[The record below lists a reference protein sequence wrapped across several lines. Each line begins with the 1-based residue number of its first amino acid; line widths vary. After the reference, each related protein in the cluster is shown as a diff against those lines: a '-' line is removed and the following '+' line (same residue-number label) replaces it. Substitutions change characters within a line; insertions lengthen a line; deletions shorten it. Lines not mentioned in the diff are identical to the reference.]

1 MCLMPQ
7 GNVEQQ
13 DEHHARAALNN
24 AAFRVTEAQ
33 AYMLY
38 DIIEIG
44 VPEEAQEY
52 IDAEIRYIA
61 AEEDF
66 QAALMLL
73 IVLQNNLLQ

>member
-1 MCLMPQ
+1 MCLM
-7 GNVEQQ
+7 QQ
-13 DEHHARAALNN
+13 DEHHDRLEAARAALNN
-24 AAFRVTEAQ
+24 AAFQVMEAQ

-52 IDAEIRYIA
+52 IDAEVRYIA

-73 IVLQNNLLQ
+73 IVLQNNLLVQ

>member
-1 MCLMPQ
+1 MCLMQQ

-52 IDAEIRYIA
+52 IDAEVRYIA